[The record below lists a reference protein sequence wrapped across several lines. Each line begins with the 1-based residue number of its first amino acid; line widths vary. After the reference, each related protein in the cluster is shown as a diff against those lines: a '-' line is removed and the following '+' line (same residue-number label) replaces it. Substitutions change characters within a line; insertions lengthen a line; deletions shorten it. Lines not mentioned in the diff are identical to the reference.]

1 MTRGSDKYYMS
12 SRQHHTSS
20 SDLSKPKTRVLCV
33 GSQTF
38 FDGISWALEQKP
50 DLASEVELVWRSLSN
65 LSDTPAGLANVA
77 ITSVDLGQPI
87 PIESLR
93 QLGVFVGLVACVQPT
108 PMQLLSIGAIGRWT
122 PVEWEGTDYSKLLM
136 RVSSLVD
143 QWRDELRK
151 ENVFAT
157 LSSWL
162 SASYYEPSQIEWI
175 NPPKSY
181 LGPTK
186 FVFDRRQAV
195 LSVGGL
201 ASDAHVKLAI
211 NTKETFFECVFRGDQ
226 WIYRKITSSNQLQGV
241 ESGSAVE
248 IGDQVFVGELNLQVT
263 RSEELAA
270 VERLTR
276 PLRGG
281 DIPVRHRLDTDS
293 SFFEVV
299 KYFLS
304 SQVSG
309 ELRVRGPVKQASL
322 FFSDG
327 YLQQVFCGSISGR
340 KALLRVMS
348 WPGLQWKF
356 VPDSMLPK
364 LSTASLGIGLGDFL
378 EMYMGWLF
386 RWRRV
391 ASIVPP
397 GNIRVRVKASTFA
410 QVSDWD
416 NTKYEVIA
424 RVCEYGR
431 IAEILNNT
439 PLDDIDI
446 YETLIDLRRS
456 GLIEAYQ

>member
-1 MTRGSDKYYMS
+1 MAYDNLT
-12 SRQHHTSS
+12 
-20 SDLSKPKTRVLCV
+20 SDLSKPKVRVLCV
-33 GSQTF
+33 GSQSF
-38 FDGISWALEQKP
+38 FDGISWALEQNP
-50 DLASEVELVWRSLSN
+50 ELASELELVWRSLSN
-65 LSDTPAGLANVA
+65 LKDTPAGLAHVA

-87 PIESLR
+87 PVESLR
-93 QLGVFVGLVACVQPT
+93 QLAVFVGIVACVQPT
-108 PMQLLSIGAIGRWT
+108 PMQLLSVANVGRWS
-122 PVEWEGTDYSKLLM
+122 PVEWEGSDYSKLLM
-136 RVSSLVD
+136 HVSTLVE
-143 QWRDELRK
+143 QWREELRK
-151 ENVFAT
+151 ENVFASM
-157 LSSWL
+157 SSWL
-162 SASYYEPSQIEWI
+162 SASYYEPSQLEWL

-181 LGPTK
+181 LGPVK
-186 FVFDRRQAV
+186 FAFDRKQAV

-201 ASDAHVKLAI
+201 ASDAHVKLGV
-211 NTKETFFECVFRGDQ
+211 NTNETFFECVFRGDQ

-241 ESGSAVE
+241 ESGASVE
-248 IGDQVFVGELNLQVT
+248 IGDQIFVGELNLQVS

-281 DIPVRHRLDTDS
+281 DIPVRHRLNTES

-309 ELRVRGPVKQASL
+309 ELRVRGPTKQASL
-322 FFSDG
+322 FFTDG
-327 YLQQVFCGSISGR
+327 NIQQVFCGSISGR

-356 VPDSMLPK
+356 IPDSVLPRVSSPGLG
-364 LSTASLGIGLGDFL
+364 LSLGDFL
-378 EMYMGWLF
+378 EIYMGWLF

-391 ASIVPP
+391 ATIVPP
-397 GNIRVRVKASTFA
+397 GNVRIRVKVGTFA
-410 QVSDWD
+410 QASDWD
-416 NTKYEVIA
+416 NAKYEVIA

-431 IAEILNNT
+431 VMEILNNT

-456 GLIEAYQ
+456 GLIEAHH

>member
-1 MTRGSDKYYMS
+1 
-12 SRQHHTSS
+12 
-20 SDLSKPKTRVLCV
+20 V
-33 GSQTF
+33 GSQSF
-38 FDGISWALEQKP
+38 FDGISWALDQKP
-50 DLASEVELVWRSLSN
+50 DLASEIELVWRSLAN
-65 LSDTPAGLANVA
+65 LGDTPAGMAHVA
-77 ITSVDLGQPI
+77 ITSVELGQPI
-87 PIESLR
+87 PVESLR
-93 QLGVFVGLVACVQPT
+93 QLAVFVGIVACVQPT
-108 PMQLLSIGAIGRWT
+108 PMQLLSVASVGRWS
-122 PVEWEGTDYSKLLM
+122 PVEWEGSDYARLLHHI
-136 RVSSLVD
+136 SALVE
-143 QWRDELRK
+143 QWREELRK

-162 SASYYEPSQIEWI
+162 SASYYEPSLVEWL
-175 NPPKSY
+175 NPPRSH

-186 FVFDRRQAV
+186 FPFDRKQGV

-201 ASDAHVKLAI
+201 ASDAHVKLAV

-226 WIYRKITSSNQLQGV
+226 WIYRKITSSNQLQGI
-241 ESGSAVE
+241 ESGRAVE
-248 IGDQVFVGELNLQVT
+248 IGDQIFVGNLNLQIS
-263 RSEELAA
+263 RSEELSA
-270 VERLTR
+270 VERLSR

-281 DIPVRHRLDTDS
+281 DIPVRHRLSTDS

-309 ELRVRGPVKQASL
+309 ELRVRGPVKQATL

-327 YLQQVFCGSISGR
+327 YIQQAFCGSISGR
-340 KALLRVMS
+340 KALLRVLS
-348 WPGLQWKF
+348 WPSLQWKF
-356 VPDSMLPK
+356 VPDTAAPK
-364 LSTASLGIGLGDFL
+364 LSAATLALGLGDFL
-378 EMYMGWLF
+378 ELYMGWLF

-397 GNIRVRVKASTFA
+397 GNIKIRVKPTTFA
-410 QVSDWD
+410 QVSEWD

-431 IAEILNNT
+431 VTEILNNT

-456 GLIEAYQ
+456 GLIEAHQ